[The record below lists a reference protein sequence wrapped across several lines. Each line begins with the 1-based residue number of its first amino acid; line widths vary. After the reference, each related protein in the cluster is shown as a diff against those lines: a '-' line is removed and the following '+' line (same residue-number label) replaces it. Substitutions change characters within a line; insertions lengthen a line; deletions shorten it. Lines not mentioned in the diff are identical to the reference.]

1 MRLVRS
7 AVRRQQHALQANDG
21 DAQAGQAADP
31 GAGADVQGIHDL
43 FDDLRLHVVHT
54 LLAHHGE
61 LEFGSP
67 KLPMTKEALFLHMLD
82 DLDAKLA
89 GFSAIIEATPDEDE
103 FSAYASAY
111 GRHLYA
117 RGIHQE
123 E

>member
-1 MRLVRS
+1 MGHR
-7 AVRRQQHALQANDG
+7 VRRLLQLRHYPRGLHPSQVFNGVTGSEACG
-21 DAQAGQAADP
+21 AA
-31 GAGADVQGIHDL
+31 A
-43 FDDLRLHVVHT
+43 
-54 LLAHHGE
+54 
-61 LEFGSP
+61 SP
-67 KLPMTKEALFLHMLD
+67 QD